1 MSSDQLQE
9 KQLEMLQAT
18 TELRPVAEIEKM
30 QKKVKIMTRRHTT
43 LEKRL
48 LDLERAHKKLSIARM
63 NAPKGTRNDML
74 RATEV
79 RKKSVE
85 HQKKREIYAFE
96 NSGRGL
102 QPAWK
107 GSPSS
112 FARLSYSSV
121 ANNHIK
127 NRQEWDELR
136 PVQTAPAKWSK
147 KTGFSLGETAFTPE
161 RLVLKDRLIQEANQQ
176 RIRNLNKQ
184 KERNALVNAGGYKG
198 RPQWKNSPSTFH
210 HLTFS
215 STTNKTIR
223 NVQEIPEKLDP
234 FGMPFSLKRNK
245 NRRVKESKEAKR
257 LRKFNEKREADWA
270 GNPHKYR
277 RLTFSSSA
285 NRHIHNP
292 QEIPLDVAPLPSPVQ
307 ALYDLT
313 QSQTPSSA
321 DLKSLD
327 GEDPIQ
333 GIMDMIMKDGKYV
346 CMCVIGYACE
356 RVRINVC
363 NQSRL

>member
-9 KQLEMLQAT
+9 KQLEMLEAT
-18 TELRPVAEIEKM
+18 KALRPVAELEKM
-30 QKKVKIMTRRHTT
+30 QKKVKVMTRRHTA
-43 LEKRL
+43 LQKQL

-63 NAPKGTRNDML
+63 APPKGTRNDML

-79 RKKSVE
+79 RKKTLQHE
-85 HQKKREIYAFE
+85 KQRQKYAFE

-102 QPAWK
+102 QPAWM

-112 FARLSYSSV
+112 YARLSYSSV

-127 NRQEWDELR
+127 NRQEWNDLR

-161 RLVLKDRLIQEANQQ
+161 RLVLKDRLIQQANQQ
-176 RIRNLNKQ
+176 RIRNLIK
-184 KERNALVNAGGYKG
+184 KKKRDALINAGGYKG

-215 STTNKTIR
+215 STTNRTIR
-223 NVQEIPEKLDP
+223 NVQAIPEKVDGITP
-234 FGMPFSLKRNK
+234 FALKRPK
-245 NRRVKESKEAKR
+245 NRRVKETKEEKR
-257 LRKFNEKREADWA
+257 QRKINEKREANWA

-277 RLTFSSSA
+277 RLSFSSSA

-292 QEIPLDVAPLPSPVQ
+292 QEIPMDPTPLPSPLQ
-307 ALYDLT
+307 HLYDRP
-313 QSQTPSSA
+313 QSLQSSSPSA
-321 DLKSLD
+321 KSP
-327 GEDPIQ
+327 GEEDPIQ
-333 GIMDMIMKDGKYV
+333 GIMDKIMKDGVCV
-346 CMCVIGYACE
+346 CMCVCE
-356 RVRINVC
+356 RVYVYAVSC
-363 NQSRL
+363 AGECL